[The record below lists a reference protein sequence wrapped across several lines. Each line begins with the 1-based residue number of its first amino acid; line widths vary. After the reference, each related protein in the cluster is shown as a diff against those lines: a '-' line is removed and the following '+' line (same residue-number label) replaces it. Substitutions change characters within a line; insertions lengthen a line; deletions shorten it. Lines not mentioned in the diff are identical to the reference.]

1 VLSQGSSEPAW
12 YRINRLLLIHLGL
25 HFNSNQILKDYD
37 FPHFGGAQYIYLL
50 FISYEPRTVNKTA
63 DVRIVFS
70 QQKEAQLANNIF
82 GDSGDPLNLQSQYK
96 KACSYDQLQFNAVR
110 SNIQIGTDGIYTVY
124 LPTTNITGA
133 SKMAMLAAAVNEATA
148 DLGDLTSIA
157 HHVMVCLPPGT
168 TGSWV
173 AHAYVNHWLSVYNNN
188 YCLYP
193 SPQMHEIGKLWFTSF
208 HIA

>member
-1 VLSQGSSEPAW
+1 MQ
-12 YRINRLLLIHLGL
+12 
-25 HFNSNQILKDYD
+25 
-37 FPHFGGAQYIYLL
+37 GGASNFTNGVKKVLVLRVVAQD
-50 FISYEPRTVNKTA
+50 SETTA
-63 DVRIVFS
+63 
-70 QQKEAQLANNIF
+70 KEAQLANNIF
-82 GDSGDPLNLQSQYK
+82 GDSGDPLNLQSQY